1 MNAGEIASRFPVSH
15 PRKAASLSWKVSNM
29 AEPGT
34 AKPDNFALG

>member
-15 PRKAASLSWKVSNM
+15 PRKAVSNM
-29 AEPGT
+29 AEAGT